1 MNKQEELTRFYMS
14 NTALKDFMGNVDKSA
29 LKDWNNQVRQMT
41 LALESATNGLV
52 KVIKTIDEKGN
63 ALATFDVQRSQTA
76 NAQPAFDRILA
87 NIETR
92 YGYQAG
98 SLLIDPYGNGLNQT
112 ENFRRITFHKVFHG
126 AIAQKTAKEAVAAVG
141 GTAVLDPSKTMKDR
155 MRIDFAVSENEWN
168 QALQNAGGDVSKANL
183 SLSGK
188 FTRRNLK
195 QAEKYSDDIRD
206 TRKEKEA
213 EQQKRKEEREDK
225 AEKRQIRHWLSIV
238 VGVLAGIADIARRIL
253 TASLERASEIKREQ
267 IEAKSAGITYANARE
282 YKVQEAT
289 MGLKEG
295 SFTSAISSLQ
305 SAFGDVTH
313 LDDSA
318 LGELAKVLKGDVV
331 DAINNGLGR
340 NDPESLMK
348 TILDTYFE
356 RGQAGVNSIGQ
367 QVGR

>member
-1 MNKQEELTRFYMS
+1 MRFSKKKPVNYS
-14 NTALKDFMGNVDKSA
+14 KKRLINLIGEDKNTLNLEAKNVQ
-29 LKDWNNQVRQMT
+29 NIQYT
-41 LALESATNGLV
+41 LASEDNETSHILD
-52 KVIKTIDEKGN
+52 IDEQGN

-98 SLLIDPYGNGLNQT
+98 SLLVDPYGNGLNQT

-168 QALQNAGGDVSKANL
+168 QAPQNAGGDVSKANL

-206 TRKEKEA
+206 TRK
-213 EQQKRKEEREDK
+213 D
-225 AEKRQIRHWLSIV
+225 
-238 VGVLAGIADIARRIL
+238 
-253 TASLERASEIKREQ
+253 
-267 IEAKSAGITYANARE
+267 N
-282 YKVQEAT
+282 
-289 MGLKEG
+289 
-295 SFTSAISSLQ
+295 
-305 SAFGDVTH
+305 
-313 LDDSA
+313 
-318 LGELAKVLKGDVV
+318 
-331 DAINNGLGR
+331 
-340 NDPESLMK
+340 
-348 TILDTYFE
+348 
-356 RGQAGVNSIGQ
+356 
-367 QVGR
+367 